1 VSGQVDRTGQAPVSA
16 QADRAAR
23 RPRSPDGGLLPAGHW
38 VGPGAWRALVAQ
50 TRIELLLA
58 SRRYESLLVTLGVP
72 LFLLIAL
79 VIVPIVPGRDGARS
93 IDRLVPGILAAA
105 LMSTGLVSLG
115 IATAFE
121 SSFGVLKRLLGS
133 PLPRWALVTAKTVA
147 VLLTVMLQVLLISV
161 VGGLLGWAPPGGV
174 LGAVAAVSP
183 WLVLGTIA
191 FAGMGLVLAGS
202 LRFEAVLAAA
212 NGLFVVFVL
221 LGGVVVPLD
230 QLPSLLA
237 TPVSLLPP
245 ALLTELLRGALEP
258 GRRID
263 PIQAAVL
270 AAWAIGLA
278 AAAVLSFR
286 SPET

>member
-1 VSGQVDRTGQAPVSA
+1 MSDPFDPLASAGQAGTGARSG
-16 QADRAAR
+16 RAAET
-23 RPRSPDGGLLPAGHW
+23 GGLPAGHW
-38 VGPGAWRALVAQ
+38 IGRGAWRAFAAQ

-58 SRRYESLLVTLGVP
+58 SRRYENLLVTLGVP
-72 LFLLIAL
+72 LFLLVAL
-79 VIVPIVPGRDGARS
+79 VIVPVVPGRAGART
-93 IDRLVPGILAAA
+93 IDRLVPGVLAAA

-121 SSFGVLKRLLGS
+121 RSFGVLKRLIGS
-133 PLPRWALVTAKTVA
+133 PLPRWALVVAKTVT
-147 VLLTVMLQVLLISV
+147 VLLTVTLQVALISIL
-161 VGGLLGWAPPGGV
+161 GGLLGWAPPGGV
-174 LGAVAAVSP
+174 LAAVAAVSP
-183 WLVLGTIA
+183 WLIVGTIA
-191 FAGMGLVLAGS
+191 FAGMGLLLAGTF
-202 LRFEAVLAAA
+202 RFEAVLAAA
-212 NGLFVVFVL
+212 NGLFVVFLL

-237 TPVSLLPP
+237 TPVSVLPP

-263 PIQAAVL
+263 PIHAAVL

-286 SPET
+286 SADD